1 MNTKLSPQNITTW
14 SLKLNFYLWMTN
26 PILLNKFWPPFS
38 ENSIESHK
46 RRKCNGI
53 YLYLA
58 QKLLYL
64 LPPWQARFVCQN
76 VDDFFGTVYNL
87 ETCRLK
93 TVTQQGD
100 SVTMAYILFFGC
112 MKTKQPEAY
121 TQALPCMIRPRWPG
135 SVTLHAYGPPP
146 SLQVFGCLILPIFLS
161 RFPFTLQLISQQYWI
176 FFMYGISD

>member
-1 MNTKLSPQNITTW
+1 M
-14 SLKLNFYLWMTN
+14 NFYLWMTN

-38 ENSIESHK
+38 ENS
-46 RRKCNGI
+46 RKSWNIFISGTKTVVFAPSVTGSVC
-53 YLYLA
+53 
-58 QKLLYL
+58 
-64 LPPWQARFVCQN
+64 LPKCGR
-76 VDDFFGTVYNL
+76 FFGTVYNL

-135 SVTLHAYGPPP
+135 SVTLHAYGPAP
-146 SLQVFGCLILPIFLS
+146 SLHVFGCLILPIFLS
-161 RFPFTLQLISQQYWI
+161 RFPFTLLLISQQYWI
-176 FFMYGISD
+176 FFLYGISD